1 MVMEGVT
8 LMLVG
13 MSTVFGFLT
22 LLVLTIAASGM
33 LLKNVEFGGDGAVTS
48 GESLTAGSEGE
59 RVAVALAA
67 IARLR
72 GKG

>member
-33 LLKNVEFGGDGAVTS
+33 LLKNVEFGGDGVATS
-48 GESLTAGSEGE
+48 GESLTSGSEGE

>member
-1 MVMEGVT
+1 MIMEGVT

-13 MSTVFGFLT
+13 MSTVFGFLI
-22 LLVLTIAASGM
+22 LLVLTITASGM
-33 LLKNVEFGGDGAVTS
+33 LLQNVEFGGEGITPS
-48 GESLTAGSEGE
+48 GESLTMRAEGE

-72 GKG
+72 GNG

>member
-8 LMLVG
+8 LMVVG

-22 LLVLTIAASGM
+22 LLVLTITASGI
-33 LLKNVEFGGDGAVTS
+33 LLKNVEFGGDGVAPS
-48 GESLTAGSEGE
+48 GESLTVGAEGE

-67 IARLR
+67 VARLR